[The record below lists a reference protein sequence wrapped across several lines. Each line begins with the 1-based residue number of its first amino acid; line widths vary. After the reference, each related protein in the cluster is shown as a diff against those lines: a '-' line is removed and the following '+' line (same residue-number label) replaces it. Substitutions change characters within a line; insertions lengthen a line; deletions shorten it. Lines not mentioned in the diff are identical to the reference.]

1 MFIPADIA
9 GFRSNFQGRNFEEAN
24 VHKKTLT
31 GESNASDDFRIGRG
45 SRRDGCRARDGVR
58 FQPCG
63 WQPQVYVAPVVTHEY
78 SGCNPCGGGWGGGW
92 AHERLADPEQQY
104 YYVNQGPTYTG
115 PGNWAP
121 EPTYH
126 ESSVSYGNPYYSGH
140 VGWLRL
146 RRVPPSSCRLWR
158 MPATTMARAWAMATA
173 RIAMAMARVATAIAR
188 CAATTELTSY
198 DWSTT

>member
-1 MFIPADIA
+1 MRQMISGLVAAVAVMVAAPAMA
-9 GFRSNFQGRNFEEAN
+9 CGFN
-24 VHKKTLT
+24 
-31 GESNASDDFRIGRG
+31 
-45 SRRDGCRARDGVR
+45 
-58 FQPCG
+58 PCG

-140 VGWLRL
+140 VGGYGYGAYRHHHVGYGRAGYYHGARMGYGYGAGRYGYGAGGYGHRAA
-146 RRVPPSSCRLWR
+146 RR
-158 MPATTMARAWAMATA
+158 
-173 RIAMAMARVATAIAR
+173 
-188 CAATTELTSY
+188 Y
-198 DWSTT
+198 Y